1 MALSFKVEEMFN
13 VELQRLFTVL
23 NDVSSWVVFDR
34 PRVLGTKN
42 GQITL
47 AFDDRTRAIISFEL
61 VDGSVNVRV
70 VHELV
75 PDLDGIK
82 PRELYWRE
90 VFSGVHRRLEIA

>member
-1 MALSFKVEEMFN
+1 MALSFKVEETFS

-23 NDVSSWVVFDR
+23 NDVSSWAVFDR

-47 AFDDRTRAIISFEL
+47 AFDDRTRAILSFEI
-61 VDGSVNVRV
+61 VDGLVRLRV

-75 PDLDGIK
+75 PDTAGIK
-82 PRELYWRE
+82 PREQYWQE
-90 VFSGVHRRLEIA
+90 VLAGIHRRLELS